1 MLFCY
6 LSEEDRL
13 ALIDTTVTQPC
24 SMINISFPSGIKKT
38 GGISS
43 LWLLWDTANPFLW
56 FIYNT
61 SKVIMYFNTRDIV
74 SIKGLWVS

>member
-13 ALIDTTVTQPC
+13 ALIDATVAQPC
-24 SMINISFPSGIKKT
+24 SMINISFPSEIKKT

-43 LWLLWDTANPFLW
+43 VWLLWDTANPFLW

-61 SKVIMYFNTRDIV
+61 GKVIMYFNTRDIV
-74 SIKGLWVS
+74 SIKGL

>member
-43 LWLLWDTANPFLW
+43 LWLLWDTANPFL
-56 FIYNT
+56 
-61 SKVIMYFNTRDIV
+61 
-74 SIKGLWVS
+74 